1 MSKQTKRIE
10 TLQGGPLPTP
20 LAGVT
25 TPVIHL
31 FSASYR
37 GPITPFTTRDKA
49 HIVITNSPKV
59 HGCFQKWWYPK
70 MDGL

>member
-1 MSKQTKRIE
+1 MYVHEFINPKKTSSSLWLGKEDASKKLPEFLKMSKQTKRIE

-31 FSASYR
+31 
-37 GPITPFTTRDKA
+37 RDRQNEKA
-49 HIVITNSPKV
+49 
-59 HGCFQKWWYPK
+59 
-70 MDGL
+70 